1 MYFRIIRN
9 DVLQSKLITA
19 TTTIFITVA
28 AVLITLATVLGV
40 NLSGSIDNLLEQTK
54 SPHYMQMHGGELDKE
69 RLQDFAK
76 NNQYVDQYQ
85 ISEFLN
91 IEGGKIQVGEYTF
104 ADNVQDNGIA
114 VQNKAFDFMLDLEN
128 QPIQVNKGEV
138 YAPIAY
144 VKEGLIKVGDE
155 LTIAGKKL
163 HVKGAV
169 RDGQMNSNF
178 ASSKR
183 FLVNEEDY
191 AELFS
196 EGTLEYIIQFRL
208 NDLSKLNEFEAAY
221 RNADLEMNGPS
232 GSLGLFKVINAI
244 SDGIMIAILLMVSLL
259 VVAMAF
265 MSIRFTLLAKIEEDF
280 KEIGVMKAIG
290 LQVRDIKK
298 IYLAKYTLV
307 ALVGGIVGYLLSIPL
322 SQRLLADIKLVMG
335 ESGKEGFSQLIGIL
349 GILLLLLL
357 ILTYVYLLL
366 NRFKKIS
373 AVEAI
378 RTNGSDEKVSK
389 RKPVSL
395 RAFKWLPINVFM
407 GVVDVVS
414 RKKMYLTMLLVF
426 MLASFI
432 MIVPGLTYQS
442 MSSESFAEYLG
453 YGQMDMMASLY
464 QDEESEAHEEL
475 VEEKLASD
483 NEIGAYNEITT
494 KPFKVKSQDGADS
507 ILTVELGDHSSF
519 SVEYTEGKAPIEEN
533 EIALSQLNVEEYQMK
548 LGDTITIVKNGE
560 EKELVLCGVYSNIFN
575 GGKTAKAAFT
585 DTTTETMWKSY
596 FIKLKDPTQVEE
608 KMNDYK
614 AALSFAKIYNVSL
627 YKEQIFGPTIQ
638 SLGVVALGSIAVAL
652 LITGLVTSLF
662 MKLLVVKD
670 KNEIAALKAVGYT
683 TKDISSQYLSRSLII
698 LVVGLLLGTLLA
710 STLGPVLAGVMM
722 SMMGMTA
729 FELSGSLLIY
739 LGCPILML
747 LVTVLTTKLVN
758 RRAGMINIA
767 ENLKE

>member
-28 AVLITLATVLGV
+28 AVLITLATVLSV

-54 SPHYMQMHGGELDKE
+54 SPHYMQMHGGEIDKE
-69 RLQDFAK
+69 RMQKFAEG
-76 NNQYVDQYQ
+76 NQYVEKYQ

-91 IEGGKIQVGEYTF
+91 IEGGKIQVGDYTF

-114 VQNKAFDFMLDLEN
+114 VQNKEFDFMLDLEN
-128 QPIQVNKGEV
+128 RPIQVNQGEV
-138 YAPIAY
+138 YVPIAY
-144 VKEGLIKVGDE
+144 VKEGLIEVGGT

-163 HVKGAV
+163 SIKGAV

-183 FLVNEEDY
+183 FLVNEADY
-191 AELFS
+191 ADLFS

-232 GSLGLFKVINAI
+232 GTLGLFKVINAI
-244 SDGIMIAILLMVSLL
+244 ADGIMIAVLLMVSVL

-265 MSIRFTLLAKIEEDF
+265 MCIRFTLLAKIEEDF

-298 IYLAKYTLV
+298 IYLAKYALV
-307 ALVGGIVGYLLSIPL
+307 ALVGGLAGYLLSIPL
-322 SQRLLADIKLVMG
+322 SRRLLDDIKLTMG
-335 ESGKEGFSQLIGIL
+335 ESGKEGFSRLIGVA
-349 GILLLLLL
+349 GVVLLL
-357 ILTYVYLLL
+357 ILILSYVYLLL
-366 NRFKKIS
+366 NRFKKVS
-373 AVEAI
+373 AVKAI
-378 RTNGSDEKVSK
+378 RTNGSDEKISN
-389 RKPVSL
+389 RKPISL
-395 RAFKWLPINVFM
+395 RAFNWLPTNSFM
-407 GVVDVVS
+407 GLVDVIS

-442 MSSESFAEYLG
+442 MSSDSFTEYLG

-464 QDEESEAHEEL
+464 MDEESDMHAKLLET
-475 VEEKLASD
+475 KLASD
-483 NEIGAYNEITT
+483 EEIEAYNEITT
-494 KPFKVKSQDGADS
+494 KPFKVKEQGDTDS
-507 ILTVELGDHSSF
+507 ILTIELGDHNSF
-519 SVEYTEGKAPIEEN
+519 SVEYTEGKAPIKED
-533 EIALSQLNVEEYQMK
+533 EIALSQLNAEEYQKK
-548 LGDTITIVKNGE
+548 LGDTITIVQNG
-560 EKELVLCGVYSNIFN
+560 KERELILCGVYSNIFN

-585 DTTTETMWKSY
+585 DTTTETMWRSY
-596 FIKLKDPTQVEE
+596 FIKLTEPEKAEE
-608 KMNDYK
+608 KLNEYK
-614 AALSFAKIYNVSL
+614 AELPFAKIYNVSL
-627 YKEQIFGPTIQ
+627 YKEQIFGPTIR
-638 SLGVVALGSIAVAL
+638 SLGMLAIGSIAVAL
-652 LITGLVTSLF
+652 LITGLITSLF
-662 MKLLVVKD
+662 IKLLIVRD
-670 KNEIAALKAVGYT
+670 KKEIAILKAIGYT
-683 TKDISSQYLSRSLII
+683 NKDISVQYLSRSVIV
-698 LVVGLLLGTLLA
+698 LVLGLLAGTLLA
-710 STLGPVLAGVMM
+710 STLGPVLAGLMM

-747 LVTVLTTKLVN
+747 LTTIFTTKIVN
-758 RRAGMINIA
+758 KRAGAINIA

>member
-9 DVLQSKLITA
+9 DIAQSKLITA
-19 TTTIFITVA
+19 TTTMFITIA

-54 SPHYMQMHGGELDKE
+54 SPHYMQMHGGEIDKE
-69 RLQDFAK
+69 RMQKFAEG
-76 NNQYVDQYQ
+76 NQGVEQYQ

-91 IEGGKIQVGEYTF
+91 IEGGKIQVGEYSF

-183 FLVNEEDY
+183 FLVSEEDY
-191 AELFS
+191 DALFS

-208 NDLSKLNEFEAAY
+208 NDLSQLNEFEAAY

-232 GSLGLFKVINAI
+232 GTLGLFKVINAI
-244 SDGIMIAILLMVSLL
+244 SDGIMIAVLLMVSLL

-265 MSIRFTLLAKIEEDF
+265 MCIRFTLLAKIEEDF

-290 LQVRDIKK
+290 LQVKDIKK
-298 IYLAKYTLV
+298 IYLAKYTMV
-307 ALVGGIVGYLLSIPL
+307 AFIGIGIGYLLSIPL
-322 SQRLLADIKLVMG
+322 SRQLLADIKLVMG
-335 ESGKEGFSQLIGIL
+335 ESGKEGFSQLIGL
-349 GILLLLLL
+349 AGVVLLFLL
-357 ILTYVYLLL
+357 ILSYVSLLL

-373 AVEAI
+373 AVKAI
-378 RTNGSDEKVSK
+378 RTNGSEEKSATG
-389 RKPVSL
+389 KPLSL
-395 RAFKWLPINVFM
+395 RTFKWLPTNVFM
-407 GVVDVVS
+407 GLVDVVS
-414 RKKMYLTMLLVF
+414 RKKMYTTMLLVF

-432 MIVPGLTYQS
+432 MIVPGLTYQTMAS
-442 MSSESFAEYLG
+442 DSFTEYLG
-453 YGQMDMMASLY
+453 YGKMDMMASLY
-464 QDEESEAHEEL
+464 QDEESETHAAL
-475 VEEKLASD
+475 LEKKMAAD
-483 NEIGAYNEITT
+483 QEIEAYNEITT
-494 KPFKVKSQDGADS
+494 KPFKVKEENGADS
-507 ILTVELGDHSSF
+507 ILTIELGDHVRF
-519 SVEYTEGKAPIEEN
+519 SVEYIEGKAPVKEN
-533 EIALSQLNVEEYQMK
+533 EIALSQLNAEEYQK
-548 LGDTITIVKNGE
+548 QLGDTLTIIQNSK
-560 EKELVLCGVYSNIFN
+560 EKELVLCGVYANIFN
-575 GGKTAKAAFT
+575 GGKTAKAAFV

-596 FIKLKDPTQVEE
+596 FIKLADPTQAEN
-608 KMNDYK
+608 KMNEYK
-614 AALSFAKIYNVSL
+614 TELPFAKIYNVSL
-627 YKEQIFGPTIQ
+627 YKEQIFGPTIH
-638 SLGVVALGSIAVAL
+638 SIGMMAIGSIAVAL
-652 LITGLVTSLF
+652 FITGLVTALF
-662 MKLLVVKD
+662 MKLLTVKD
-670 KNEIAALKAVGYT
+670 RKEIAALKAIGYT
-683 TKDISSQYLSRSLII
+683 NKDIASQYLSRSLII

-710 STLGPVLAGVMM
+710 STLGPVLASLMM

-729 FELSGSLLIY
+729 FTLSSSPLIY
-739 LGCPILML
+739 LGCPTLMFL
-747 LVTVLTTKLVN
+747 ATILTTKLVN
-758 RRAGMINIA
+758 KRTGTINIA

>member
-54 SPHYMQMHGGELDKE
+54 SPHYMQMHGGELNKE
-69 RLQDFAK
+69 RMQEFAE

-91 IEGGKIQVGEYTF
+91 IEGGKIQAGEYTF

-114 VQNKAFDFMLDLEN
+114 VQNKDFDFMLDLEN
-128 QPIQVNKGEV
+128 QPIEVNKGEV

-208 NDLSKLNEFEAAY
+208 NDLNKLNEFEAAY

-290 LQVRDIKK
+290 LQVRDIKR

-307 ALVGGIVGYLLSIPL
+307 ALVGGIAGYLLSIPL

-335 ESGKEGFSQLIGIL
+335 ESGKEGFSQLIGLL
-349 GILLLLLL
+349 GVLLLLLL
-357 ILTYVYLLL
+357 ILAYVYLLL
-366 NRFKKIS
+366 NRFKRIS

-395 RAFKWLPINVFM
+395 RVFKWLPINVFM

-432 MIVPGLTYQS
+432 MVVPGLTYQS
-442 MSSESFAEYLG
+442 MSSESFAKYLG

-464 QDEESEAHEEL
+464 QDEESEVHEKL

-483 NEIGAYNEITT
+483 SEIEAYNEITT
-494 KPFKVKSQDGADS
+494 KPFKVKSQEGADS

-519 SVEYTEGKAPIEEN
+519 SVEYTEGNAPIEEN
-533 EIALSQLNVEEYQMK
+533 EIALSQLNVDEYQMK

-596 FIKLKDPTQVEE
+596 FIKLKDPTQAEE
-608 KMNDYK
+608 KMNNYK
-614 AALSFAKIYNVSL
+614 ATLSFAKIYDISL

-670 KNEIAALKAVGYT
+670 KKEIAALKAVGYT
-683 TKDISSQYLSRSLII
+683 NKDISAQYLSRSLII

-710 STLGPVLAGVMM
+710 STLGPVLASLMM

-739 LGCPILML
+739 LGCPVLML
-747 LVTVLTTKLVN
+747 LMTILTTKLVN
-758 RRAGMINIA
+758 RRAGTINIA

>member
-9 DVLQSKLITA
+9 DVRQSKLITA
-19 TTTIFITVA
+19 TTTVFITVA
-28 AVLITLATVLGV
+28 AVLITLAAVLGV
-40 NLSGSIDNLLEQTK
+40 NLSGAIDNLLEQTK
-54 SPHYMQMHGGELDKE
+54 SPHYMQMHGGEIDKE
-69 RLQDFAK
+69 RMQEFAD
-76 NNQYVDQYQ
+76 NNSLVEQYQ
-85 ISEFLN
+85 LSEFLN
-91 IEGGKIQVGEYTF
+91 IEGGKIQVGDYTF

-144 VKEGLIKVGDE
+144 VKEGLIKAGDE
-155 LTIAGKKL
+155 LTIAGKQL
-163 HVKGAV
+163 TVKGAV
-169 RDGQMNSNF
+169 RDGQMNANF

-196 EGTLEYIIQFRL
+196 EGSLEYIIQFRL

-221 RNADLEMNGPS
+221 RDADLEMNGPS
-232 GSLGLFKVINAI
+232 GTLGLFKVINAI
-244 SDGIMIAILLMVSLL
+244 SDGIMIAILLLVSLL

-298 IYLAKYTLV
+298 IYLAKYALV
-307 ALVGGIVGYLLSIPL
+307 AFIGGVVGYLLSIPL

-335 ESGKEGFSQLIGIL
+335 ESGKEGFSQLIGIV
-349 GILLLLLL
+349 GVLLLWFL
-357 ILTYVYLLL
+357 ILAYVYLLL

-373 AVEAI
+373 AVKAI
-378 RTNGSDEKVSK
+378 RTNGSEEKVSM
-389 RKPVSL
+389 RKPISL
-395 RAFKWLPINVFM
+395 QAFKWLPTNVFM

-442 MSSESFAEYLG
+442 MSSESFTEYLG

-464 QDEESEAHEEL
+464 QDEETDAHAKQLAKKLTTDEEI
-475 VEEKLASD
+475 E
-483 NEIGAYNEITT
+483 AYNEITT
-494 KPFKVKSQDGADS
+494 KPFKVKSQNGADS
-507 ILTVELGDHSSF
+507 ILTVELGDHNNF
-519 SVEYTEGKAPIEEN
+519 PVEYTEGKAPIQEN
-533 EIALSQLNVEEYQMK
+533 EIALSQLNVEEYQIE

-560 EKELVLCGVYSNIFN
+560 EKELILCGVYSNIFN

-596 FIKLKDPTQVEE
+596 FIKLNDPSQADG
-608 KMNDYK
+608 KMAEYK
-614 AALSFAKIYNVSL
+614 AALPFAKIYNVSL

-638 SLGVVALGSIAVAL
+638 SIGGVALGSIAVAL
-652 LITGLVTSLF
+652 LITGLVTALF

-670 KNEIAALKAVGYT
+670 KKEIAELKAIGYT
-683 TKDISSQYLSRSLII
+683 NKDISAQYLSRSLII
-698 LVVGLLLGTLLA
+698 LVAGLLLGTLLA
-710 STLGPVLAGVMM
+710 STLGPVLASVMM

-729 FELSGSLLIY
+729 FKLSGSLLIY
-739 LGCPILML
+739 LGCPVLMFL
-747 LVTVLTTKLVN
+747 MTALTTKLIN
-758 RRAGMINIA
+758 KKAGIINIA